1 MAWQV
6 TVPYEPNRR
15 QALFHASP
23 EEETVYGGAKGGGK
37 SCSLVMEA
45 LAYSLEYA
53 GATCYL
59 FRETYDDLEAN
70 LINEWKEKVPPELYT
85 YHESKHVARLR
96 NGSRVLFRFIRNED
110 DAAKYQGRSM
120 DWIGVDELTKHTKRA
135 IQILLSCL
143 RSPKGFPPRFRATC
157 NPGGIGHGWVK
168 EDYVEA
174 TRHGKEVVR
183 DAVTGN
189 RRRFVSARVY
199 DNHVLMKNDP
209 AYVKRLENLPPEEK
223 KAFLYGDWDVFIGQV
238 FCEWN
243 RDFHV
248 IDPRPIQKEWMRFR
262 SMDWGFAK
270 PYSIHWYA
278 VDFAGM
284 VYCYRELYGIKE
296 DMADVGTAED
306 PTEVAKKVRELEKG
320 EDIAYGVADPACWQE
335 DERVKW
341 ANGARTVIDAFA
353 NEGVYW
359 IKANNARISGKME
372 VHMRLRGHGRDR
384 PGIRFFS
391 TCRHMIR
398 TLPALQYSKTH
409 VEDVDT
415 DMEDHAYD
423 DLRYALKS
431 QPWKPEPEKP
441 LPKED
446 YGQRRRR
453 QFTTAW
459 SA

>member
-1 MAWQV
+1 
-6 TVPYEPNRR
+6 
-15 QALFHASP
+15 
-23 EEETVYGGAKGGGK
+23 
-37 SCSLVMEA
+37 
-45 LAYSLEYA
+45 
-53 GATCYL
+53 
-59 FRETYDDLEAN
+59 
-70 LINEWKEKVPPELYT
+70 
-85 YHESKHVARLR
+85 
-96 NGSRVLFRFIRNED
+96 
-110 DAAKYQGRSM
+110 
-120 DWIGVDELTKHTKRA
+120 
-135 IQILLSCL
+135 
-143 RSPKGFPPRFRATC
+143 
-157 NPGGIGHGWVK
+157 
-168 EDYVEA
+168 
-174 TRHGKEVVR
+174 
-183 DAVTGN
+183 
-189 RRRFVSARVY
+189 
-199 DNHVLMKNDP
+199 
-209 AYVKRLENLPPEEK
+209 
-223 KAFLYGDWDVFIGQV
+223 
-238 FCEWN
+238 
-243 RDFHV
+243 
-248 IDPRPIQKEWMRFR
+248 
-262 SMDWGFAK
+262 MDWGFAK

-320 EDIAYGVADPACWQE
+320 EDITYGVADPACWQE

-353 NEGVYW
+353 HEGVYW